1 MSFGLYLKQGIAI
14 IKKGDDLR
22 ALGRGCRLHVVVG
35 RKEVG

>member
-1 MSFGLYLKQGIAI
+1 MSFGLYLMQGIAI

-22 ALGRGCRLHVVVG
+22 VLGRGCRLHVVVG